1 MYTTVVARAHGATWP
16 HQHNALI
23 NHMKSFTLRGG
34 AARFCSAAA
43 DMWPIQKSGAA
54 MVAPCA
60 KRQTVGLRSRRLGSV
75 KGQEV
80 LSSIPRADRFWTH
93 PVAYARLP
101 GATATTKKCPKRE
114 TDHQHPSVAEVKH
127 ALRFRFPRHV
137 DDLACNLLYI
147 CDLQKIAKFYVITAH
162 FHTSNNG

>member
-1 MYTTVVARAHGATWP
+1 VANT
-16 HQHNALI
+16 
-23 NHMKSFTLRGG
+23 
-34 AARFCSAAA
+34 
-43 DMWPIQKSGAA
+43 KSGAA

-60 KRQTVGLRSRRLGSV
+60 KRQTVGLRTRRLGSV

-101 GATATTKKCPKRE
+101 GATATTKKCPKWE

-147 CDLQKIAKFYVITAH
+147 AVFIRDIQKITKFYVITVH
-162 FHTSNNG
+162 FRTSNIGQR